1 MNMAKDSKYQLPWQ
15 ATLFI
20 GAVLGYVTAII
31 VSRPQLDAT
40 SFQIQADSISKHVLI
55 GEEYPEENQDGVL
68 SASIT
73 IIILLLVVLTLVFER
88 VKEAVEESAE
98 RIFEPV
104 IEGLVRHECYAN
116 YEYDMSVQLL
126 HLMISLDE
134 QFTHETCVPF
144 IKM

>member
-1 MNMAKDSKYQLPWQ
+1 M
-15 ATLFI
+15 
-20 GAVLGYVTAII
+20 
-31 VSRPQLDAT
+31 
-40 SFQIQADSISKHVLI
+40 
-55 GEEYPEENQDGVL
+55 
-68 SASIT
+68 
-73 IIILLLVVLTLVFER
+73 LVVLTLVFER

-116 YEYDMSVQLL
+116 YENDMSVHLL

-144 IKM
+144 IKI